1 MSSDGGNEAATG
13 WGNKEQIIYCQ
24 NGGANP
30 GTTTTQG
37 FYRIIFQCE
46 IPRITQTYVLIR
58 NCKLYIMIS
67 MYPGTGTGG
76 TGGTTGPTSAQTTTT
91 NRPLPTNIV
100 GCIDELPENW
110 QASRC
115 HSSMQQG
122 AKSTNLNILKFLLF

>member
-1 MSSDGGNEAATG
+1 
-13 WGNKEQIIYCQ
+13 
-24 NGGANP
+24 
-30 GTTTTQG
+30 
-37 FYRIIFQCE
+37 
-46 IPRITQTYVLIR
+46 
-58 NCKLYIMIS
+58 
-67 MYPGTGTGG
+67 MYLGTGTGG

-122 AKSTNLNILKFLLF
+122 AKSTTLNILDFFIFNGH